1 MYSVWP
7 IAIYEY
13 VSQLVV
19 FISFSLRM
27 SRREVCSRAQAC
39 FDDAVPE
46 AQAIGFGAE
55 SFRSGC
61 RFGLRC
67 SLKFLL
73 GFVGPGWRVFSCCG
87 FGCWPLCFPFPFRD
101 VMRQAFWAA
110 AFAT

>member
-19 FISFSLRM
+19 FISFSLCM

-46 AQAIGFGAE
+46 AQAIGFGA
-55 SFRSGC
+55 
-61 RFGLRC
+61 
-67 SLKFLL
+67 
-73 GFVGPGWRVFSCCG
+73 
-87 FGCWPLCFPFPFRD
+87 
-101 VMRQAFWAA
+101 
-110 AFAT
+110 